1 MNLLFTDIGGK
12 FKFQVQDSFLEYFF
26 LENLRFEK
34 HVALSEKKNTFSTA
48 RFDENF
54 VCKLLICTRIKI
66 KTREIVG
73 VWKFKCNFIEDPVE
87 LHCAIIVSVDCKI
100 QSNLDWTM
108 KSSKN
113 RLS

>member
-1 MNLLFTDIGGK
+1 MPTINT
-12 FKFQVQDSFLEYFF
+12 Q
-26 LENLRFEK
+26 LRSK
-34 HVALSEKKNTFSTA
+34 QTTLSMEMRLSFSTA

-54 VCKLLICTRIKI
+54 VCKLLICPRLKI

-73 VWKFKCNFIEDPVE
+73 VWKFKCNIIEDPVE

-100 QSNLDWTM
+100 QSNIDWTM

-113 RLS
+113 RWI